1 MLGTDLRHPRLGGLR
16 SRRRT
21 DARRG
26 RANRGRGWN
35 RMRGNVL
42 GKRVQGFALRP
53 RRRFGELRRNDPVFL
68 GKRIASRRSTLWRRG
83 RWRRRFRLER
93 PRTVR
98 SGLRQRQRPRHGFC
112 RSRDTRNCGL
122 ARCRYRAHDVGFDND
137 VRRPADHHQMFDVVA
152 PDQEQSSPRVDAG
165 IFDYGQPR
173 LASSHGATQSSAA
186 ESAHCPCGSPDQTKH
201 YQECQK
207 EAYGEWH
214 FRAEQIK
221 HPPNSP
227 CRRHGN

>member
-1 MLGTDLRHPRLGGLR
+1 MSSASAFKASRCGRGGVSVSCGGMTPCSSANESIR
-16 SRRRT
+16 G
-21 DARRG
+21 ARRCG
-26 RANRGRGWN
+26 G
-35 RMRGNVL
+35 
-42 GKRVQGFALRP
+42 
-53 RRRFGELRRNDPVFL
+53 
-68 GKRIASRRSTLWRRG
+68 G

-98 SGLRQRQRPRHGFC
+98 SGLRQWQRPRHGFC

-137 VRRPADHHQMFDVVA
+137 VRRPADHHQMFDIIA

-173 LASSHGATQSSAA
+173 LAPAHGATQSSAA
-186 ESAHCPCGSPDQTKH
+186 ESAHCPRGSPDQTKH